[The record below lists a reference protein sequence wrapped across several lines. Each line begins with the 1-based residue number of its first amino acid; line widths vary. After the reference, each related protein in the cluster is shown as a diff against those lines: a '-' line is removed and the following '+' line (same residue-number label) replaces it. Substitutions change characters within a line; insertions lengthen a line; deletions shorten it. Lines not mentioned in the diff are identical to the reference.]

1 MVSYPFPSLK
11 RRLGKIR
18 LPAGEIILKSSRGF
32 ESAWN
37 RNGEID
43 ARLKCVGLI
52 NATFFLRF
60 IKWCIIMFISWNVSL
75 YSLEVN
81 VHNELSQP
89 AFTCSM
95 LGIETLEKGKKYI
108 QS

>member
-1 MVSYPFPSLK
+1 
-11 RRLGKIR
+11 
-18 LPAGEIILKSSRGF
+18 
-32 ESAWN
+32 
-37 RNGEID
+37 
-43 ARLKCVGLI
+43 
-52 NATFFLRF
+52 
-60 IKWCIIMFISWNVSL
+60 MFISWNVSL